1 MVRSIQEL
9 ASPYVRELV
18 PYSPGKPIE
27 EVERELGVKGSV
39 KLASNENPLGPSPL
53 ALQAIRNALGEINRY
68 PDGGGYYLRRA
79 LARKF
84 DLVMG
89 YFILG
94 NGSNELIELAA
105 RCFLTAGDEAIIADP
120 AFVVYKSVAQMTGS
134 RQILVPLR
142 DYRHDLE
149 EMAKRVTSKT
159 KMIFVGNPN
168 NPTGTSVEPG
178 EIEAFMTEVPED
190 IIVLFDEA
198 YYEYMPEDL
207 QPNTIR
213 YVAEGR
219 YVLTLR
225 TFSKIYGLAGLRV
238 GYGMAPP
245 PLVELLNRAREP
257 FNVNS
262 LAQAGALAALDD
274 ANHLATSRRLNEIG
288 KRYLYEQLSM
298 LGLSFIPTAANFLLV
313 DVGGDGGAIAQALMR
328 KGVIVRPMGM
338 YGLSRHLR
346 VTIGTPQE
354 NERFIRA
361 LQEVLAES

>member
-1 MVRSIQEL
+1 MGRPIEEL
-9 ASPYVRELV
+9 ASPYLKDLT

-27 EVERELGVKGSV
+27 EVERELGVKDAV

-53 ALQAIRNALGEINRY
+53 ALQAVRNAMGGINRY
-68 PDGGGYYLRRA
+68 PDGGGYYLRQA

-84 DLVMG
+84 DLDMEC
-89 YFILG
+89 FILG

-105 RCFLTAGDEAIIADP
+105 RCFLTPEDEAIIADP
-120 AFVVYKSVAQMTGS
+120 AFVVYKSVVQMTGG

-149 EMAKRVTSKT
+149 EMAKRITPKT

-168 NPTGTSVEPG
+168 NPTGTAVTPR
-178 EIEAFMTEVPED
+178 EIETFMEKVPDEV
-190 IIVLFDEA
+190 IVLFDEA

-207 QPNTIR
+207 RPDTIR
-213 YVAEGR
+213 YVTEGR

-238 GYGMAPP
+238 GYGVAPP
-245 PLVELLNRAREP
+245 PLIGLLNRAREP

-262 LAQAGALAALDD
+262 LAQVGALAALEDV
-274 ANHLATSRRLNEIG
+274 NHLAASRQLNEIG
-288 KRYLYEQLSM
+288 KQYFYDQLAA

-313 DVGGDGGAIAQALMR
+313 NVGGDGKAIAQALMR

-338 YGLSRHLR
+338 YGLPQHLR
-346 VTIGTPQE
+346 VTIGTPRE
-354 NERFIRA
+354 NERFISA
-361 LQEVLAES
+361 LREILGSN